1 MSSPLLKSENN
12 YELKRKLGSG
22 AYGVVNRIVTII
34 DDPMLNK
41 KAPQEYALKQID
53 IGKFKID
60 ERQVALECAKEE
72 YALLKKKL
80 DNVVPAFGSYYDSK
94 YNNFIFT
101 MELFPQNLKTL
112 IENSPRKFTFDEYWP
127 LFQDIIRGILTIS
140 FLKLR

>member
-1 MSSPLLKSENN
+1 MSSPLLSSDNN
-12 YELKRKLGSG
+12 YELKTKLGSG
-22 AYGVVNRIVTII
+22 AYGVVNAIVTIK
-34 DDPMLNK
+34 DDPKLEK

-53 IGKFKID
+53 IGKFKLN

-94 YNNFIFT
+94 SDNFIFT

-112 IENSPRKFTFDEYWP
+112 IEKEAQKFSFDEYLP
-127 LFQDIIRGILTIS
+127 LLQDMIKGNLATS
-140 FLKLR
+140 LLK